1 MLARPGPDQEEIDMA
16 IGLSIRFADGTAEQY
31 DAIQAET
38 RVDSDPPDGLIFHAA
53 GPIKEGW
60 GILDFWESR
69 AQFDSF
75 MESRIGPA
83 IAALGDAAMPNPPE
97 IKEFP
102 VHNTTQP

>member
-1 MLARPGPDQEEIDMA
+1 MA
-16 IGLSIRFADGTAEQY
+16 VGLSIRLADGTAEQY
-31 DAIQAET
+31 DAIQAGAGVE
-38 RVDSDPPDGLIFHAA
+38 SDPPEGLIFHAA
-53 GPIKEGW
+53 GPIKDGW

-83 IAALGDAAMPNPPE
+83 IAGLGDAAPPNPPE

-102 VHNTTQP
+102 VHNMMQR